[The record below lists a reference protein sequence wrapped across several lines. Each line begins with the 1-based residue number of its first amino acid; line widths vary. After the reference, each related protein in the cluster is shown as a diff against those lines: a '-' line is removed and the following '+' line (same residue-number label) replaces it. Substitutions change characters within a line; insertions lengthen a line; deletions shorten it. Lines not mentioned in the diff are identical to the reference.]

1 MNQFYQPNNI
11 KKVRKNLTDFPQ
23 RAIHKTVGFHQT
35 KMKYSNIYRAFICI
49 GVFWIFTETVYS
61 QDLGID
67 SKLLFEQ
74 LKERD
79 SLIFELGFNNCDTI
93 QFRNLLSDDF
103 EFYHDQNG
111 LLESKEMFIQNI
123 PNLCKMNYKPIR
135 VLVDNSL
142 EVFPLF
148 SNGKIY
154 GAIQTGVHEFYGE
167 ENDKPRYLTSTAR
180 FTHVWIIE
188 GDDWR
193 LKRIL
198 SFDHV
203 IPKE

>member
-1 MNQFYQPNNI
+1 
-11 KKVRKNLTDFPQ
+11 
-23 RAIHKTVGFHQT
+23 
-35 KMKYSNIYRAFICI
+35 MKYSGMYKAFICI
-49 GVFWIFTETVYS
+49 GIFGIFMGTVFS
-61 QDLGID
+61 QDSGND
-67 SKLLFEQ
+67 PQKLFEE

-79 SLIFELGFNNCDTI
+79 SLVFNLGFNNCDTV

-123 PNLCKMNYKPIR
+123 PNLCKMNYKAVR

-167 ENDKPRYLTSTAR
+167 ENDKPRYLTSTAK

-188 GDDWR
+188 GGDWK

-198 SFDHV
+198 SYDHV
-203 IPKE
+203 IPKK

>member
-1 MNQFYQPNNI
+1 M
-11 KKVRKNLTDFPQ
+11 KN
-23 RAIHKTVGFHQT
+23 
-35 KMKYSNIYRAFICI
+35 SNIYRAFMCI
-49 GVFWIFTETVYS
+49 GVFWIFTETVFS
-61 QDLGID
+61 QDSGID

-111 LLESKEMFIQNI
+111 LLESKEMFIRNI

-135 VLVDNSL
+135 VLVDSSL

-148 SNGKIY
+148 SNGKLY

-167 ENDKPRYLTSTAR
+167 GNDKPRYLTSTAR

-188 GDDWR
+188 EDDWR

>member
-1 MNQFYQPNNI
+1 
-11 KKVRKNLTDFPQ
+11 
-23 RAIHKTVGFHQT
+23 
-35 KMKYSNIYRAFICI
+35 MKYYRRYRIFISI
-49 GVFWIFTETVYS
+49 GIFWLFTGTVFS
-61 QDLGID
+61 QDSVID
-67 SKLLFEQ
+67 AQLLFEQ

-93 QFRNLLSDDF
+93 QFRKLLSDDF

-111 LLESKEMFIQNI
+111 LLESKDFFIHNI

-148 SNGKIY
+148 SSGKIY
-154 GAIQTGVHEFYGE
+154 GAIQIGVHEFYGE
-167 ENDKPRYLTSTAR
+167 EKDKPRYLTSTAR
-180 FTHVWIIE
+180 FTHVWMIE
-188 GDDWR
+188 GGDWK

-198 SFDHV
+198 SYDHV
-203 IPKE
+203 IPKK

>member
-1 MNQFYQPNNI
+1 
-11 KKVRKNLTDFPQ
+11 
-23 RAIHKTVGFHQT
+23 
-35 KMKYSNIYRAFICI
+35 MKYYRTYSALICLGI
-49 GVFWIFTETVYS
+49 FCIFTGAAFS
-61 QDLGID
+61 QDSEID
-67 SKLLFEQ
+67 SQLLFEQ
-74 LKERD
+74 LKEKD
-79 SLIFELGFNNCDTI
+79 SLIFELGFNHCDTI

-111 LLESKEMFIQNI
+111 LLESKEKFIQNI

-142 EVFPLF
+142 EVFPLY

-167 ENDKPRYLTSTAR
+167 EDDKPRYLTSTAK

-188 GDDWR
+188 GDYWK

-198 SFDHV
+198 SYNHL
-203 IPKE
+203 IPKQ